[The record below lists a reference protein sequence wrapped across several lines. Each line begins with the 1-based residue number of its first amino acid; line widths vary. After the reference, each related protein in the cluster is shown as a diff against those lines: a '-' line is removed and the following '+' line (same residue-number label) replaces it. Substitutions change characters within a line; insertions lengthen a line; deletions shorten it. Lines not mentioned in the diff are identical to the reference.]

1 MELSPDAVETYL
13 RHAFGGMANLLDRL
27 DDEQVNA
34 RPEPWAT
41 NSIAGLMVH
50 CCELAPSWF
59 ATPGLGRETVRDRDA
74 EFEATATVAELRDR
88 IAAAVTQTCALAREF
103 DEGPTVGD
111 HPFREFMPGADRS
124 DGSLVLHVL
133 EELFQHLGHMEV
145 TADALTR
152 G

>member
-1 MELSPDAVETYL
+1 MELSPNVIEAYI
-13 RHAFGGMANLLDRL
+13 RHAFAGMERLLDRL
-27 DDEQVNA
+27 DDDQVNA
-34 RPEPWAT
+34 RPQPWAT
-41 NSIAGLMVH
+41 NSIAGLIVH

-59 ATPGLGRETVRDRDA
+59 TAPGLGRESVRDRDA
-74 EFEATATVAELRDR
+74 EFEATATVAELRGR
-88 IAAAVTQTCALAREF
+88 ITSATEATSALVHEF
-103 DEGPTVGD
+103 AEGPTAQG
-111 HPFREFMPGADRS
+111 HPLREFLPGTDRS